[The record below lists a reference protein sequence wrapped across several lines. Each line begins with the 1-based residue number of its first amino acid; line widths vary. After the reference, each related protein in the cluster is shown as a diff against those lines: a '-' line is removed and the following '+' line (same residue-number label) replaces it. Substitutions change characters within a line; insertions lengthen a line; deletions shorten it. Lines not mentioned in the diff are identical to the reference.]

1 MGEFPQFNTLPMACA
16 ALEQIRS
23 WGVASIHRA
32 LSAMTEHLAHEAA
45 NHGFVAIEPP
55 ERAGHFVGLRRS
67 GGIPQ
72 ALASALAADQ
82 VYVSIRGDAIRVAPH
97 LHINFDDMDRLLTI
111 LRRPW
116 NT

>member
-1 MGEFPQFNTLPMACA
+1 LTA
-16 ALEQIRS
+16 I
-23 WGVASIHRA
+23 
-32 LSAMTEHLAHEAA
+32 TEHLVREAA
-45 NHGFVAIEPP
+45 NHGFVAVEPAG
-55 ERAGHFVGLRRS
+55 RAGHFVGLRRS

-72 ALASALAADQ
+72 ALASALAAHQ

-97 LHINFDDMDRLLTI
+97 LHIKLDDIERLVTI